1 DSHNGYLNAMPDERF
16 LSLHLHE
23 LLTFLSQRGVISI
36 MTVAQHGLI
45 GTMQSPVDVTYL
57 ADTVVLLRFF
67 EADGRVKKALS
78 VIKKRSGVHEDSIR
92 ELKMDNHGISVG
104 QPLTEFRGVLTGVP
118 VFQGRGEK
126 NFSWVTKLKR
136 LRIMPKKGSSFSL
149 RSEAI
154 RKTPERS

>member
-1 DSHNGYLNAMPDERF
+1 
-16 LSLHLHE
+16 

-118 VFQGRGEK
+118 VFQGTGEK
-126 NFSWVTKLKR
+126 N
-136 LRIMPKKGSSFSL
+136 
-149 RSEAI
+149 
-154 RKTPERS
+154 